1 MKYKRRTFLKKL
13 GKSTISITA
22 LIGTPVIFTT
32 YKGWTKG
39 TKRSEMAQNAEKI
52 VTKPFFEISLAEWSL
67 HKTLRAGKLTNM
79 EFPAKTKNDFGINA
93 VEYVN
98 QFFMDK
104 AKNQYY
110 LQELKQRTVDLDVK
124 NVLIMIDAEGPLGS
138 TNDKERKTAVENH
151 YKWVEAAKF
160 LGCHSIRV
168 NAAGEG
174 TAQDVSSAAVNGLS
188 SLTEFA
194 DDYDIGIIV
203 ENHGGYS
210 SNGKWLSNVIRQVNM
225 PGCGTLPD
233 FGNFCITRKDGICTE
248 EYDRYKG
255 VEELMP
261 FAKGVSAKSGK
272 FDANGMEERI
282 DYYRVMKTV
291 KDAGYKGYI
300 GIEYS
305 GEIPEDQG
313 IIATKKLLEKMAM
326 EIP

>member
-13 GKSTISITA
+13 GKSTLSIAALTASSTIISA
-22 LIGTPVIFTT
+22 
-32 YKGWTKG
+32 Y
-39 TKRSEMAQNAEKI
+39 SEVAERKEAVTDQYSNKI
-52 VTKPFFEISLAEWSL
+52 INKPFFEISLAEWSL

-104 AKNQYY
+104 AKNQAY
-110 LQELKQRTVDLDVK
+110 LQELKQRTIDLNVK
-124 NVLIMIDAEGPLGS
+124 NVLIMIDAEGSLGS
-138 TNDKERKTAVENH
+138 TDDKERTTAVENH

-168 NAAGEG
+168 NARGEG
-174 TAQDVSSAAVNGLS
+174 TEQDVSAAAVSGLS

-194 DDYDIGIIV
+194 NDFDIGVIV

-225 PGCGTLPD
+225 PNCGTLPD
-233 FGNFCITRKDGICTE
+233 FGNFCITRKNDVCIE

-272 FDANGMEERI
+272 FAANGLEELI
-282 DYYRVMKTV
+282 DYYKIMKIV
-291 KDAGYKGYI
+291 KDAGYKGYV

-305 GEIPEDQG
+305 GEIPEDDG
-313 IIATKKLLEKMAM
+313 IIATKKLLEKVAL
-326 EIP
+326 EIS

>member
-22 LIGTPVIFTT
+22 LIGTPVFFTA

-39 TKRSEMAQNAEKI
+39 IDRSEMAQNAEKI

-110 LQELKQRTVDLDVK
+110 LQELKQRTDDLDVK

-168 NAAGEG
+168 NAAGDG

-194 DDYDIGIIV
+194 DDYDIGVIV

-233 FGNFCITRKDGICTE
+233 FGNFCITRKEGICIE

-261 FAKGVSAKSGK
+261 FAKGVSAKSVK

-282 DYYRVMKTV
+282 DYYRMMKTV
-291 KDAGYKGYI
+291 KDAGYKGYV

-313 IIATKKLLEKMAM
+313 IIATKKLLEKVAM

>member
-1 MKYKRRTFLKKL
+1 MQYKRRIFIKKL
-13 GKSTISITA
+13 GQSGLSIAVMASTGSLILSCGPSDNQKKITNNN
-22 LIGTPVIFTT
+22 LLV
-32 YKGWTKG
+32 KK
-39 TKRSEMAQNAEKI
+39 EL
-52 VTKPFFEISLAEWSL
+52 VKPFFEISLAEWSL

-104 AKNQYY
+104 AENKTY
-110 LQELKQRTVDLDVK
+110 LRELKQRTGDLGIK
-124 NVLIMIDAEGPLGS
+124 NVLIMVDAEGSLGS
-138 TNDKERKTAVENH
+138 TNNIERKAAVENH
-151 YKWVEAAKF
+151 YKWVEAAQF

-174 TAQDVSSAAVNGLS
+174 TADEVSAAAVDGLS
-188 SLTEFA
+188 SLTNFA
-194 DDYDIGIIV
+194 KDYNIDVIV

-210 SNGKWLSNVIRQVNM
+210 SNGQWLSDVMRKVNM
-225 PGCGTLPD
+225 PECGTLPD
-233 FGNFCITRKDGICTE
+233 FGNFCLKREKGKCIE

-272 FDANGMEERI
+272 FDINGLEERI
-282 DYYRVMKTV
+282 DYYKMLKTV
-291 KDAGYKGYI
+291 KDAGYTGYI

-305 GEIPEDQG
+305 GEIPEDEG
-313 IIATKKLLEKMAM
+313 IRATKKLLEKVGL
-326 EIP
+326 EIS